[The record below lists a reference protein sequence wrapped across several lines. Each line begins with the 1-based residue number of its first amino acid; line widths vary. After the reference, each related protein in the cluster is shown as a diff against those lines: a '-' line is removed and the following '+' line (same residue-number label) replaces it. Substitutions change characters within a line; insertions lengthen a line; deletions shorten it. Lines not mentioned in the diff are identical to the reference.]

1 VFFLLGLIRVG
12 LPGLYCIGLFPFGL
26 YLGQV
31 ICPPSLCIS
40 LFLFIIFLFLAKK
53 KKSEESKAYKLYDPV
68 KEKII
73 VSRDVVFEESKGWI
87 WNEKSNTEVIAIE
100 GDDEIGGNNKE
111 NVEIAENSSSESS
124 SNEGNDEENDDADD
138 NDETPP
144 ARLRK
149 KPSYLDDYVIGQESK
164 EEAELHNLAVFST
177 SNDPITYEEAIKHE

>member
-1 VFFLLGLIRVG
+1 M
-12 LPGLYCIGLFPFGL
+12 
-26 YLGQV
+26 
-31 ICPPSLCIS
+31 
-40 LFLFIIFLFLAKK
+40 
-53 KKSEESKAYKLYDPV
+53 
-68 KEKII
+68 
-73 VSRDVVFEESKGWI
+73 SRDVVFEESKGWI